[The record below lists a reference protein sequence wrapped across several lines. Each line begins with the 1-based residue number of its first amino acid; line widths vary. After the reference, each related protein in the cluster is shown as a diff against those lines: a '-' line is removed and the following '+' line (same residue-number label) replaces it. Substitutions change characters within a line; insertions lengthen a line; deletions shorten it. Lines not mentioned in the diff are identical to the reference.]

1 MNIRSTLERIFPTG
15 VVSDGS
21 PDRGGFFEVLGLPQ
35 GTVPE
40 NCEVLASGQS
50 STTVALERR
59 GSFLVKTDHFVLFF
73 HLCIAHPDSGYAE
86 FVMGRMCSDAD
97 GDRIRE
103 LKAYALMTI
112 AEGRV

>member
-1 MNIRSTLERIFPTG
+1 MDIRNTLERIFPTG

-40 NCEVLASGQS
+40 NCEVLASDQS

-86 FVMGRMCSDAD
+86 FVMGRMCPHVDD
-97 GDRIRE
+97 ERVQE
-103 LKAYALMTI
+103 LKTYALMTI
-112 AEGRV
+112 GAGHV